1 MGEFQ
6 VHRVR
11 FFGFVPSGIRCLRYC
26 ERSERVAVARLD
38 GSVELFN
45 LAANCFRDKVFPG
58 NESRSTE
65 AICWAAEGRLFT
77 AGLNGDILE
86 YDLHNLRIK
95 YSVNGF
101 GGPIWCMEANPS
113 GSHLAIGCEDGSV
126 KLFQVLPEK
135 IQYEM
140 NLERQKGRVLSLAWH
155 PSASHIVTG
164 SIDVI
169 RVLDV
174 KTGHA
179 IQRIAVDRN
188 KTGSQ
193 NRECIVW
200 GVAFL
205 SCGTLVSAD
214 SAGKVQFWDS
224 EKGTLIQTHRVTNVD
239 VLALSVSQNED
250 SLVVGTSEGTV
261 FQLQLMPVRAGEA
274 ARQWVRTKPFRH
286 HTHDVRTV
294 AHGSS
299 VIISGGMD
307 SHLVIRPLME
317 KVQSKT
323 YDSALRK
330 IIFPHRC
337 LVSCA
342 QKAKLL
348 FLQFPQYLELWRL
361 GKTEAVG
368 KHGEVLPVSRNQEH
382 LLQLKTKGPEHI
394 CCSAISPCGSWIAY
408 ATPSR
413 LYLHQLQYEN
423 DGVGISK
430 LPRLLHSAHQILFSA
445 DSTKL
450 FVASDCV
457 SVHMF
462 KLSVTDCKHAHTFQA
477 KSGSVE
483 ATCLLA
489 ASADGNWLAAA
500 SLDFE
505 INIYSV
511 KLLKHHCTVPV
522 YKCPVSALAIQPMSN
537 NLVIAYSDQQL
548 FEFSIQEKQYSTWCR
563 KVQQHGLHRDWRERD
578 TPITNITFN
587 PAQPAHILLHDTYS
601 LCIIDKTLP
610 LPDDKTPLLNQES
623 LRNLSE
629 TARKARSHAFKISK
643 KFQPLLFMALLDEG
657 TLVTV
662 ERPLT
667 DIQAQLPPPVR
678 QKKFGT

>member
-11 FFGFVPSGIRCLRYC
+11 FFHLLPSGIRCMDYSGLSDRL
-26 ERSERVAVARLD
+26 ALARLD
-38 GSVELFN
+38 GSVELYN
-45 LAANCFRDKVFPG
+45 LAANCFQEKVFPG

-65 AICWAAEGRLFT
+65 AICWAAECRLFT
-77 AGLNGDILE
+77 AGLSGDILE
-86 YDLHNLRIK
+86 YDLHNLCIK
-95 YSVNGF
+95 YSLNGF
-101 GGPIWCMEANPS
+101 GGPIWSMAANRS
-113 GSHLAIGCEDGSV
+113 GTHLAIGCEDGSV

-135 IQYEM
+135 IQYETS
-140 NLERQKGRVLSLAWH
+140 LDRQKGRILSLAWH
-155 PSASHIVTG
+155 PAASHIVTG
-164 SIDVI
+164 SIDMI

-179 IQRIAVDRN
+179 VRRIAVDRS
-188 KTGSQ
+188 KMGMQ
-193 NRECIVW
+193 NRECVVW

-205 SCGTLVSAD
+205 SSGTLVSAD

-224 EKGTLIQTHRVTNVD
+224 EKGTLIQTHQVTNVD

-261 FQLQLMPVRAGEA
+261 FQFQLVPVRTGET
-274 ARQWVRTKPFRH
+274 ARRWVRTKPFRH

-294 AHGSS
+294 VHGPST
-299 VIISGGMD
+299 IISGGLD
-307 SHLVIRPLME
+307 SQLVIRPLME
-317 KVQSKT
+317 KVESKT
-323 YDSALRK
+323 YDAALRK
-330 IIFPHRC
+330 FVFPHRR

-348 FLQFPQYLELWRL
+348 LFQFPQYLELWRL

-368 KHGEVLPVSRNQEH
+368 KHDEVLPISRSQEH
-382 LLQLKTKGPEHI
+382 LLQLKKKGPEHI
-394 CCSAISPCGSWIAY
+394 CCSAISPCGSWISY

-413 LYLHQLQYEN
+413 LYVHRLQYEN
-423 DGVGISK
+423 GVSISK
-430 LPRLLHSAHQILFSA
+430 MPRLLYSAHQILFSA

-450 FVASDCV
+450 FVASDRV

-462 KLSVTDCKHAHTFQA
+462 KLSETGCKHVHTFQA
-477 KSGSVE
+477 KSGSAE

-500 SLDFE
+500 SLDLE
-505 INIYSV
+505 INVYSV
-511 KLLKHHCTVPV
+511 KLLKHHCTLPV
-522 YKCPVSALAIQPMSN
+522 YKCPVTALAIQPMSN
-537 NLVIAYSDQQL
+537 NLIIAYSDQQL

-587 PAQPAHILLHDTYS
+587 PSQPAHILLHDTYS

-610 LPDDKTPLLNQES
+610 LPDDKTPLLNQAA

-629 TARKARSHAFKISK
+629 GARKAHSHAFKISK
-643 KFQPLLFMALLDEG
+643 KFQPLLFMELLDEG
-657 TLVTV
+657 TLVVV